1 MKKTITFIAFAMMSM
16 TALAQSENMN
26 VVVDVKK
33 QHGPVQDRAQSYEGG
48 LAQRY
53 PFFGSTAKN
62 EKLKNGESVTVG
74 SYVTVSHAE
83 GRNQYHV
90 DVEDKYI
97 DNNGKYKEE
106 KFKKKVKL
114 EPNKTEQVLVSD
126 NVTVNVTVKMP

>member
-1 MKKTITFIAFAMMSM
+1 
-16 TALAQSENMN
+16 
-26 VVVDVKK
+26 
-33 QHGPVQDRAQSYEGG
+33 
-48 LAQRY
+48 
-53 PFFGSTAKN
+53 
-62 EKLKNGESVTVG
+62 
-74 SYVTVSHAE
+74 VSHAE